1 MFLVFLAQGKEQAKV
16 HTQNPPLTMDSTPR
30 PSPCMPQNEMGLH
43 GKRKG
48 DGGGRVF
55 EMVTIQTFTDD
66 LFQPYHLAVVVRDL
80 SISRQQEKK
89 IGLRIRN
96 LSSSAGSAHFV
107 TVGWSLNL

>member
-1 MFLVFLAQGKEQAKV
+1 MQAISGSVLFL
-16 HTQNPPLTMDSTPR
+16 TRNPRIAD
-30 PSPCMPQNEMGLH
+30 
-43 GKRKG
+43 
-48 DGGGRVF
+48 GRVF

-89 IGLRIRN
+89 IELRIRN